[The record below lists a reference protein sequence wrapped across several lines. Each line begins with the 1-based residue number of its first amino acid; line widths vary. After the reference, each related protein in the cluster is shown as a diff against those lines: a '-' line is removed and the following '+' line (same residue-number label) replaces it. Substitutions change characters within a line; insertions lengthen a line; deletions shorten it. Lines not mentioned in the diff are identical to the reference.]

1 MIFQHALGELE
12 LFLKKFKIVDDDSET
27 TKILPS
33 ITWIDEISDF
43 VPAKADKKLIS
54 VLTKDRGRLC
64 YLKVYEKQFC

>member
-1 MIFQHALGELE
+1 MFQHALGELA

-33 ITWIDEISDF
+33 ITWIDEINVF
-43 VPAKADKKLIS
+43 VPAKADEKLIS
-54 VLTKDRGRLC
+54 VLTTDRGRLC